1 MEKILDENYYDFIIN
16 NTLALQ
22 SEGESI
28 TTVLNERH
36 SMLHVPVNIF
46 NMCDLGMYPYN
57 RFPTLFTLSS
67 QLSLDSSNISQI
79 QANPSLA
86 LFGMGVLIGIIDT
99 GVDYTH
105 PAFKRSDNTSR
116 IVSIWDQTIQDGYP
130 PEGFTYGTEY
140 DNQILNLALR
150 AEEPLTIV
158 PSTDTNGHGTAIAS
172 IAAGSPDPE
181 NSFTGVVPQSQLVV
195 VKLKE
200 AKQNLRR
207 IFSVPEGVV
216 CFQETD
222 IILGIRY
229 VLNVAQRL
237 RRPVVIL
244 IAVGSSMSGH
254 EGVGATSSYID
265 YLSQL
270 SNVNVVVSAGNEGN
284 KNRHFYGNVRAA
296 PYVQE
301 FELKISANDPF
312 FSFQIWPDIQARL
325 AVQIIAP
332 TGEMTSLIYP
342 SIGTCVNHQFVF
354 SQTEMWVNNIL
365 LEEENGSQLI
375 LIRFAHASEG
385 IWRVRVNGIDQ
396 NPFSYNSWLP
406 SGDMIS
412 NETFFLLSTPDTT
425 ITAPGNADHILTV
438 TAYDQVTGSIII
450 DSSRGYTRGGRVK
463 PDVAAPGSMV
473 PCAVPGGGYAS
484 LTGTGAAAA
493 HASGAVAMV
502 FEWAV
507 VRGNYTS
514 LTGKDVN
521 SLIIRGATR
530 NPIYAYPNNIWGYGK
545 LNMYAL
551 FELLTF
557 I

>member
-1 MEKILDENYYDFIIN
+1 MEKILDDNYYDFIIN

-22 SEGESI
+22 SECESI
-28 TTVLNERH
+28 TVLNERH
-36 SMLHVPVNIF
+36 SMLHVPVNNF

-57 RFPTLFTLSS
+57 RFPTLFTLAS

-116 IVSIWDQTIQDGYP
+116 IVSIWDQTIQNGYP
-130 PEGFTYGTEY
+130 PEGFTYGTEF

-150 AEEPLTIV
+150 TEDPLAIV

-172 IAAGSPDPE
+172 IVAGSPDPE
-181 NSFTGVVPQSQLVV
+181 NSFTGVAPQSQLVV
-195 VKLKE
+195 VKLKD

-207 IFSVPEGVV
+207 IFSVPEDVV

-450 DSSRGYTRGGRVK
+450 DSSRGYTRRGRVK
-463 PDVAAPGSMV
+463 PDVAAPGSMI

-493 HASGAVAMV
+493 HAAGAVAMV

>member
-16 NTLALQ
+16 NTLAVQ

-28 TTVLNERH
+28 TVLNERH

-150 AEEPLTIV
+150 TEEPLTIV

-412 NETFFLLSTPDTT
+412 NETFFLLSTPETT
-425 ITAPGNADHILTV
+425 ITAPGNADHVLTV

>member
-28 TTVLNERH
+28 TVLNERH

-150 AEEPLTIV
+150 TEEPLTIV

-237 RRPVVIL
+237 RRPIVIL

-265 YLSQL
+265 FLSQL
-270 SNVNVVVSAGNEGN
+270 SHVNVVVSAGNEGN

-301 FELKISANDPF
+301 FELKISQNDPL

-375 LIRFAHASEG
+375 LIRFLNASEG

-396 NPFSYNSWLP
+396 APFSYNSWLP

-412 NETFFLLSTPDTT
+412 NETFFLLSTPETT
-425 ITAPGNADHILTV
+425 ITAPGNADHVLTV

>member
-1 MEKILDENYYDFIIN
+1 MEKILDDNYYDFIIN

-28 TTVLNERH
+28 TVLNERH
-36 SMLHVPVNIF
+36 SMLHVPVNNF

-57 RFPTLFTLSS
+57 RFPTLFTLAS

-105 PAFKRSDNTSR
+105 PAFKRSDNSSR
-116 IVSIWDQTIQDGYP
+116 IVSIWDQSIQTGYP

-150 AEEPLTIV
+150 TEDPLAIV

-172 IAAGSPDPE
+172 IAAGSPDPQ
-181 NSFTGVVPQSQLVV
+181 NSFTGVAPQSRLVV

-207 IFSVPEGVV
+207 IFSVPEDVV

-229 VLNVAQRL
+229 VLSVAQRL
-237 RRPVVIL
+237 RRPIVIL

-270 SNVNVVVSAGNEGN
+270 SHVNVVVSAGNEGN

-301 FELKISANDPF
+301 FELKISPRDPL

-375 LIRFAHASEG
+375 LIRFVNASEG

-396 NPFSYNSWLP
+396 APFSYNSWLP

-425 ITAPGNADHILTV
+425 ITAPGNADHVLTV

-463 PDVAAPGSMV
+463 PDVAAPGSMI
-473 PCAVPGGGYAS
+473 PCAVPGGGYGS

-545 LNMYAL
+545 LNVYAL

>member
-16 NTLALQ
+16 NTLAVQ
-22 SEGESI
+22 SEGEYI
-28 TTVLNERH
+28 TVLNERH
-36 SMLHVPVNIF
+36 SMLHVPVNVF

-86 LFGMGVLIGIIDT
+86 LFGLGVLIGIIDT

-105 PAFKRSDNTSR
+105 PAFKRSDNSSR
-116 IVSIWDQTIQDGYP
+116 IVSIWDQTVQNGYP

-140 DNQILNLALR
+140 DNQILNLALKT
-150 AEEPLTIV
+150 EEPLAIV

-172 IAAGSPDPE
+172 IVAGSPDPE

-207 IFSVPEGVV
+207 IFSVPDDVI

-229 VLNVAQRL
+229 VLSVAQRL

-265 YLSQL
+265 FLSQL
-270 SNVNVVVSAGNEGN
+270 SHVNVVVSAGNEGN

-296 PYVQE
+296 PYIQE
-301 FELKISANDPF
+301 FELKISPRDPL

-375 LIRFAHASEG
+375 LIRFVNASEG

-396 NPFSYNSWLP
+396 APFSYHSWLP

-412 NETFFLLSTPDTT
+412 DETFFLLSTPDTT

-438 TAYDQVTGSIII
+438 TAYDQVTGSIMI

-463 PDVAAPGSMV
+463 PDVAAPGSMI

-545 LNMYAL
+545 LNVYAL

>member
-28 TTVLNERH
+28 TVLNERH

-57 RFPTLFTLSS
+57 RFPTLFTLLS

-86 LFGMGVLIGIIDT
+86 LFGTGVLIGIIDT

-116 IVSIWDQTIQDGYP
+116 IVSIWDQTIQSGYP

-150 AEEPLTIV
+150 TEEPFTIV

-172 IAAGSPDPE
+172 IVAGSPDPE

-207 IFSVPEGVV
+207 IFSVPEDVV

-229 VLNVAQRL
+229 VLSVAQRL
-237 RRPVVIL
+237 GRPIVIL

-265 YLSQL
+265 FLSQL
-270 SNVNVVVSAGNEGN
+270 SHVNVVVSAGNEGN

-301 FELKISANDPF
+301 FELKISSNDPF

-375 LIRFAHASEG
+375 LIRFVNASEG

-396 NPFSYNSWLP
+396 APFSYNSWLP

-425 ITAPGNADHILTV
+425 ITAPGNADHVLTV

>member
-28 TTVLNERH
+28 TVLNERH

-86 LFGMGVLIGIIDT
+86 LFGTGVLIGIIDT

-150 AEEPLTIV
+150 TEEPLTIV

-412 NETFFLLSTPDTT
+412 NETFFLLSTPETT
-425 ITAPGNADHILTV
+425 ITAPGNADHVLTV

>member
-28 TTVLNERH
+28 TVLNERH

-150 AEEPLTIV
+150 TEEPLTIV

-237 RRPVVIL
+237 RRPIVIL

>member
-28 TTVLNERH
+28 TVLNERH

-46 NMCDLGMYPYN
+46 SMCDLGMYPYN

-150 AEEPLTIV
+150 TEEPLTIV

-450 DSSRGYTRGGRVK
+450 DSSRGYTRRGRVK
-463 PDVAAPGSMV
+463 PDVAAPGSMI

-493 HASGAVAMV
+493 HAAGAVAMV

>member
-28 TTVLNERH
+28 TVLNERH
-36 SMLHVPVNIF
+36 SILHVPVNAF

-57 RFPTLFTLSS
+57 RFPTLFTLAS
-67 QLSLDSSNISQI
+67 QLTLDSSNISQI

-116 IVSIWDQTIQDGYP
+116 IVSIWDQTIQTGYP

-150 AEEPLTIV
+150 TEEPLAIV
-158 PSTDTNGHGTAIAS
+158 PTTDTNGHGTAIAS
-172 IAAGSPDPE
+172 IVAGSPDPE

-207 IFSVPEGVV
+207 IFSVPEDVV

-229 VLNVAQRL
+229 VLSVAQRL

-265 YLSQL
+265 FLSQL
-270 SNVNVVVSAGNEGN
+270 SHVNVVVSAGNEGN

-301 FELKISANDPF
+301 FELKISENDPF

-396 NPFSYNSWLP
+396 APFSYNSWLP

-425 ITAPGNADHILTV
+425 ITAPGNADHVLTV

-463 PDVAAPGSMV
+463 PDVAAPGNMI

-493 HASGAVAMV
+493 HAAGAVAMV

>member
-28 TTVLNERH
+28 TVLNERH

-46 NMCDLGMYPYN
+46 SMCDLGMYPYN

-67 QLSLDSSNISQI
+67 QLSLDSSNISQV

-150 AEEPLTIV
+150 TEEPLTIV

-412 NETFFLLSTPDTT
+412 NETFFLLSTPETT
-425 ITAPGNADHILTV
+425 ITAPGNADHVLTV

>member
-1 MEKILDENYYDFIIN
+1 MEKILDNNYYDFIIN
-16 NTLALQ
+16 NTLAEQ
-22 SEGESI
+22 NGDEHI
-28 TTVLNERH
+28 TVINERH
-36 SMLHVPVNIF
+36 SMLHVPVNNF

-79 QANPSLA
+79 QSNPSLA
-86 LFGMGVLIGIIDT
+86 LFGLGVLVGIIDT

-140 DNQILNLALR
+140 DNQILNLALKT
-150 AEEPLTIV
+150 EEPLAIV

-181 NSFTGVVPQSQLVV
+181 NSFAGVVPQSQLVV
-195 VKLKE
+195 VRLKE
-200 AKQNLRR
+200 AKENLRR
-207 IFSVPEGVV
+207 IFSVPDDVISY
-216 CFQETD
+216 QETD
-222 IILGIRY
+222 ILLGISY
-229 VLNVAQRL
+229 VLTVARRL
-237 RRPVVIL
+237 RRPVVICL
-244 IAVGSSMSGH
+244 AIGTSMTGH

-265 YLSQL
+265 YLAQL
-270 SNVNVVVSAGNEGN
+270 SHVNVVVAAGNEGN
-284 KNRHFYGNVRAA
+284 KNRHFFGNVRAA

-301 FELKISANDPF
+301 FELKISARDPL
-312 FSFQIWPDIQARL
+312 FSFEIWPDIQARL

-375 LIRFAHASEG
+375 LIRFVKASEG

-396 NPFSYNSWLP
+396 APFSYHCWLP
-406 SGDMIS
+406 SGNMIS
-412 NETFFLLSTPDTT
+412 DETFFLLSTPDTT
-425 ITAPGNADHILTV
+425 ITGPGNADHVLTV
-438 TAYDQVTGSIII
+438 TAYDQVTGSILI
-450 DSSRGYTRGGRVK
+450 DSSRGYTRLGRVK
-463 PDVAAPGSMV
+463 PDVAGPGNMI
-473 PCAVPGGGYAS
+473 PCAVPGGGYRA

-493 HASGAVAMV
+493 HTSGAVAMV
-502 FEWAV
+502 FEWAI
-507 VRGNYTS
+507 VRGNYTA
-514 LTGKDVN
+514 LTGKDIN

-545 LNMYAL
+545 LNVYAL

>member
-1 MEKILDENYYDFIIN
+1 MEKILDDNYYDFIIN

-22 SEGESI
+22 SEGEYI
-28 TTVLNERH
+28 TVLNERH
-36 SMLHVPVNIF
+36 SMLHVPVNNF

-86 LFGMGVLIGIIDT
+86 LFGTGVLIGVIDT

-116 IVSIWDQTIQDGYP
+116 IVSIWDQTIQNGYP
-130 PEGFTYGTEY
+130 PEGFTYGAEY
-140 DNQILNLALR
+140 DNEILNLALKT
-150 AEEPLTIV
+150 EDPFTIV

-207 IFSVPEGVV
+207 IFSVPENVV

-229 VLNVAQRL
+229 VLTVAQRL
-237 RRPVVIL
+237 RRPLVIL
-244 IAVGSSMSGH
+244 IAVGASMSGH

-270 SNVNVVVSAGNEGN
+270 SHVNVIVSAGNEGN
-284 KNRHFYGNVRAA
+284 KNRHFFGDVRDA

-301 FELKISANDPF
+301 FELKISPRDPL

-375 LIRFAHASEG
+375 MIRFVNASEG

-396 NPFSYNSWLP
+396 APFSYNSWLP

-412 NETFFLLSTPDTT
+412 EETFFLLSTPDTT

-438 TAYDQVTGSIII
+438 TAYNQDTGSIII
-450 DSSRGYTRGGRVK
+450 DSSRGYTRLGKVK
-463 PDVAAPGSMV
+463 PDVAAPGRMI
-473 PCAVPGGGYAS
+473 PCAVPGGRYGS

-545 LNMYAL
+545 LNVYAL

>member
-28 TTVLNERH
+28 TVLNERH

-130 PEGFTYGTEY
+130 PEGFSYGTEY

-150 AEEPLTIV
+150 TEEPLTIV

-450 DSSRGYTRGGRVK
+450 DSSRGYTRRGRVK
-463 PDVAAPGSMV
+463 PDVAAPGSMI

-493 HASGAVAMV
+493 HAAGAVAMV

>member
-1 MEKILDENYYDFIIN
+1 MEKILDDNYYDFIIN

-28 TTVLNERH
+28 TVLNERH
-36 SMLHVPVNIF
+36 SMLHVPVNNF

-57 RFPTLFTLSS
+57 RFPTLFTLAS

-116 IVSIWDQTIQDGYP
+116 IVSIWDQTIQNGYP
-130 PEGFTYGTEY
+130 PEGFTYGTEF

-150 AEEPLTIV
+150 TEDPLAIV

-172 IAAGSPDPE
+172 IVAGSPDPE
-181 NSFTGVVPQSQLVV
+181 NSFTGVAPQSQLVV
-195 VKLKE
+195 VKLKD

-207 IFSVPEGVV
+207 IFSVPEDVV

-450 DSSRGYTRGGRVK
+450 DSSRGYTRRGRVK
-463 PDVAAPGSMV
+463 PDVAAPGSMI

-493 HASGAVAMV
+493 HAAGAVAMV